1 MSRKEG
7 FLDRW
12 SRLKETG
19 ETPDVETMEAAVS
32 AVATAETAEV
42 DERSDEEI
50 LAELGLPD
58 PDDLTLGDDVAGFM
72 SKAVPDRLRRK
83 ALRQLWRA
91 NPVLANLDGL
101 VEYGE
106 DYTDS
111 AMVIENLQTLYQ
123 VGKGMFVEPAE
134 PEVADD
140 EGEGEG
146 EDEIAPTDLAEAEN
160 TEETPQIAD
169 ADDDA
174 DAGLA
179 DESIVEVEHAHQ
191 PEGADISETP
201 PQPTLRRMTFS

>member
-19 ETPDVETMEAAVS
+19 EAPEVEAPLIEAAEPK
-32 AVATAETAEV
+32 APEV

-50 LAELGLPD
+50 LVELGLPD
-58 PDDLTLGDDVAGFM
+58 PDGLTLGDDVTGFM
-72 SKAVPDRLRRK
+72 SKAVPDRLRRR
-83 ALRQLWRA
+83 ALRQLWRT
-91 NPVLANLDGL
+91 NPVLANVDGL

-111 AMVIENLQTLYQ
+111 AMVVENLQTLYQ

-134 PEVADD
+134 PDEVEEDHGDAEEPPVDMVEAEEGDVTPEITDLSDESDPTVEEVPPPEVA
-140 EGEGEG
+140 EF
-146 EDEIAPTDLAEAEN
+146 EDT
-160 TEETPQIAD
+160 
-169 ADDDA
+169 
-174 DAGLA
+174 
-179 DESIVEVEHAHQ
+179 S
-191 PEGADISETP
+191 